1 MAPMARGDG
10 ERGRMAC
17 SGGGL
22 RGASSEPRCYCIFIV
37 TRLSYRRAPVTFSY
51 LVPTASYSLSLDVFQ
66 PGVGQIWEKLSGF
79 FQTAGAVPIAA
90 APSVHG
96 LPKRNGSID
105 LAETLR
111 TVLASLAARAHET
124 YDEIIAI
131 LKSQHRVKSI
141 PLEIDATFWGE
152 EYAAEAP
159 AGRSRRTVC

>member
-1 MAPMARGDG
+1 MCLCLRWSFYKQGNFCFRRVPARGG
-10 ERGRMAC
+10 SNLVKVVG
-17 SGGGL
+17 
-22 RGASSEPRCYCIFIV
+22 
-37 TRLSYRRAPVTFSY
+37 FS
-51 LVPTASYSLSLDVFQ
+51 
-66 PGVGQIWEKLSGF
+66 
-79 FQTAGAVPIAA
+79 QTAGAVPIAA
-90 APSVHG
+90 APSVRG
-96 LPKRNGSID
+96 LPKRRGSID